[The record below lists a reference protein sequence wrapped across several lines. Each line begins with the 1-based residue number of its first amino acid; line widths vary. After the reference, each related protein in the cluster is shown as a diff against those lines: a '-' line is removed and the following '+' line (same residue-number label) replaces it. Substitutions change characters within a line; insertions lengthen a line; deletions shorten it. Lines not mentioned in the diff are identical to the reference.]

1 MNQNIKDREWQQL
14 QHRINKFVGHFLKE
28 DIPAIEYK
36 MRIAGLLQVPPK
48 YSEEN
53 AEEKS

>member
-1 MNQNIKDREWQQL
+1 MNQNIKDQEWQQL
-14 QHRINKFVGHFLKE
+14 QHRINKFVGRFLKE